1 MAHDY
6 VSSVLLLL
14 ILLIFLSQRTVSSSI
29 VKSLP
34 GFDGPLP
41 FELETGFVFLSSCD
55 CFIRCSEFR
64 DNLKY
69 A

>member
-1 MAHDY
+1 MANDY
-6 VSSVLLLL
+6 VSTVLLLL
-14 ILLIFLSQRTVSSSI
+14 SLLIFLSQRTDSASI

-55 CFIRCSEFR
+55 CFICCSEFGN
-64 DNLKY
+64 NLKY
-69 A
+69 V